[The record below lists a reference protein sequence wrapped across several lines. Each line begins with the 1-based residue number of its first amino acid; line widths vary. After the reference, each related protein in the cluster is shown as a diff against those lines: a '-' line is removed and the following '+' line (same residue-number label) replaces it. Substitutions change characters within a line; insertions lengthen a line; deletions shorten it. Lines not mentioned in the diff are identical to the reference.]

1 MTYLAHAL
9 LLFVFSLLTGR
20 ILARRQSDRPTDH
33 RSRTPLL
40 LLGLLI
46 LWSGCAWSSRYVAD
60 TDWPGWMQAEW
71 FAQSGKW
78 ITLIAMAAFS
88 TSYVRTR
95 YAERIPPRMRILTT
109 MLLTMIVA
117 VSLFRSYPVYLVLND
132 GVRDRN
138 GYLLQDRQ
146 HEYTCGAVAL
156 GNYLERYRNF
166 PPQSEREL
174 SKRCKTTSEGTTF
187 SALNRALKSYGIT
200 NTVVS
205 TPTHDELLTGPKPAI
220 ITISTMP
227 GVRHATLFTGTDDSY
242 AYFIDPATG
251 PTRFPLERFRRIQYG
266 HAITFN

>member
-9 LLFVFSLLTGR
+9 ILFVFSLLTGR
-20 ILARRQSDRPTDH
+20 ILARRQADRPNDH
-33 RSRTPLL
+33 RSRTPVLL
-40 LLGLLI
+40 LAVLI
-46 LWSGCAWSSRYVAD
+46 LWSWCAWSSRYVAD

-88 TSYVRTR
+88 ISYVRTR
-95 YAERIPPRMRILTT
+95 YAEHIPPRMRILTT
-109 MLLTMIVA
+109 MLLTMITA
-117 VSLFRSYPVYLVLND
+117 LSLFRSY
-132 GVRDRN
+132 

-146 HEYTCGAVAL
+146 HEYTCGSVAL
-156 GNYLERYRNF
+156 GNYLERYRQF